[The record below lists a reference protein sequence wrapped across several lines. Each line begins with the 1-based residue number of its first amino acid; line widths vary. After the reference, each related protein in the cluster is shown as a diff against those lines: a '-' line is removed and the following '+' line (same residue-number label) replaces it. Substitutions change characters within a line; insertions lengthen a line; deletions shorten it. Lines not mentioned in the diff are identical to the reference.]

1 MAMTQY
7 LPIKWLHRTLALI
20 AVIWFFLAFS
30 GYDYLPILHDSYD
43 TWRFYQVAV
52 LSLFGVGFLLLPL
65 KTLNTLGNLP
75 YYLTA
80 VLLGFLVLALFGVK
94 NVTAYLTYGVGSL
107 LLISGLYAGTLFRY
121 DAKWMGNLFALL
133 ALSAFPMLIR
143 FCMNFAF
150 KIMIPEGDIS
160 WNHTFSNIRYLDDVV
175 LPLLAILWLR
185 PGFLADKKWTT
196 LITIFSGFYLF
207 NLFMDGARSALL
219 SIGITLIFIAFFG
232 TNKKAALKL
241 PALSIIFALV
251 LYYIVNFIIA
261 DTNAHALARTSS
273 SGRAELYLQSIILFK
288 DHWLF
293 GIGGSNFKVFLP
305 SVFGATSHPHSFIF
319 HWIAEF
325 GLIGVLF
332 LVGFFFTA
340 LKLFL
345 RRKLMPCWIWAA
357 PAMVSMNALFSG
369 AFIYPLSQFISILIF
384 AYAFHLYLATFPLD
398 LRSINHGKR
407 AHTPTVKIS
416 LDYPLL
422 GMLLLKSLTFMA
434 LCTTLY
440 MTVLT
445 LPHLLRLEEEHQ
457 TMFNSE
463 STIDIKPHFDGPSLW
478 QRNPIIL
485 FDGTQQI
492 IHPPKIE
499 TPEKEES

>member
-43 TWRFYQVAV
+43 TWRFYQIAI
-52 LSLFGVGFLLLPL
+52 LALFGAGFLLLPI
-65 KTLNTLGNLP
+65 KTVGTLGKLP

-80 VLLGFLVLALFGVK
+80 VLIGFMVLALFGVK
-94 NVTAYLTYGVGSL
+94 NVTAYLTYGIGSL
-107 LLISGLYAGTLFRY
+107 LLMSGLYAGTLFRY

-133 ALSAFPMLIR
+133 ALAPLPVMIRFITNIIMKMLI
-143 FCMNFAF
+143 
-150 KIMIPEGDIS
+150 PDGDMF
-160 WNHTFSNIRYLDDVV
+160 WHDTFENIRYLDDVL
-175 LPLLAILWLR
+175 LPALAILWLR
-185 PGFLADKKWTT
+185 PGFLSAKKWTPWIILLST
-196 LITIFSGFYLF
+196 LYIF

-219 SIGITLIFIAFFG
+219 SLGLALLMIALFG
-232 TNKKAALKL
+232 TNKKSALKIPL
-241 PALSIIFALV
+241 ISLLLGFLLYITINAIVQDAHELV
-251 LYYIVNFIIA
+251 
-261 DTNAHALARTSS
+261 RTSS
-273 SGRAELYLQSIILFK
+273 SGRTLLYSHALK
-288 DHWLF
+288 DFLAHPIF
-293 GIGGSNFKVFLP
+293 GIGGSNYK
-305 SVFGATSHPHSFIF
+305 GWQGYYASHPHSFIF
-319 HWIAEF
+319 HWMAEF

-369 AFIYPLSQFISILIF
+369 AFVYPLSQFISVLIF

-416 LDYPLL
+416 LNYPLL

-445 LPHLLRLEEEHQ
+445 LPHLQRLEAEQKVRFEEWWS
-457 TMFNSE
+457 MEDSFRY
-463 STIDIKPHFDGPSLW
+463 DGPSLW

-485 FDGTQQI
+485 FDGTQKI
-492 IHPPKIE
+492 INPPKIE
-499 TPEKEES
+499 SPETLETKEAP